1 MLISLTMTYITSSW
15 SFDQTSIVKLFL
27 YQSMESDIAVSIHGR
42 DDIHFCDMC
51 SDLSVNAR
59 AIHAVIE
66 S

>member
-1 MLISLTMTYITSSW
+1 MGSVIAA
-15 SFDQTSIVKLFL
+15 SIN
-27 YQSMESDIAVSIHGR
+27 GR